1 MRVVSAIFLFFLVF
15 PVRAEP
21 TPARVQG
28 SELTLQEAVA
38 RALVTSPQVSEIDSQ
53 LAGRI
58 ADAISARVKEN
69 PVVDF
74 SADLPIER
82 PPGGGIEQE
91 DVLVTLSQTLRWSD
105 FGARTKL
112 AKAVQE
118 AGAAERVVALNE
130 YIQRVAILFVKLWQL
145 RMRAEV
151 LDDARSRSKSM
162 LSKVS
167 DAAQGGLVSQ
177 GDIELLRAEVKNL
190 EAEALAARV
199 EGARTRGEF
208 TRLTGYAVDGVVP
221 AEPQFA
227 ARPSREGL
235 LERARQSAL
244 PVQLRYRLLKQMA
257 EYQLEVARLDSTPA
271 LSPRIGFGRHDD
283 GTSQVTVGIS
293 IPIPVFHSNDAEKAR
308 AQGALSAALRAEEYG
323 SSESLIAELSGL
335 ADALDGVE
343 EQLKLYEGGVIPAKS
358 KALEAYSTQL
368 AAGVG
373 TLFQIWQA
381 QRDLNESRLRT
392 LDLKAMRATLTAQVT
407 TLLGEPVM

>member
-1 MRVVSAIFLFFLVF
+1 VVSPERRLRQALKVRVVSAIFLFFLVF

-130 YIQRVAILFVKLWQL
+130 YIQRVARFSM
-145 RMRAEV
+145 MRAPGQ
-151 LDDARSRSKSM
+151 SRC
-162 LSKVS
+162 
-167 DAAQGGLVSQ
+167 
-177 GDIELLRAEVKNL
+177 
-190 EAEALAARV
+190 
-199 EGARTRGEF
+199 
-208 TRLTGYAVDGVVP
+208 
-221 AEPQFA
+221 
-227 ARPSREGL
+227 
-235 LERARQSAL
+235 
-244 PVQLRYRLLKQMA
+244 
-257 EYQLEVARLDSTPA
+257 
-271 LSPRIGFGRHDD
+271 SPR
-283 GTSQVTVGIS
+283 
-293 IPIPVFHSNDAEKAR
+293 
-308 AQGALSAALRAEEYG
+308 
-323 SSESLIAELSGL
+323 
-335 ADALDGVE
+335 
-343 EQLKLYEGGVIPAKS
+343 
-358 KALEAYSTQL
+358 
-368 AAGVG
+368 
-373 TLFQIWQA
+373 
-381 QRDLNESRLRT
+381 
-392 LDLKAMRATLTAQVT
+392 
-407 TLLGEPVM
+407 